1 LIPASSPAWLE
12 RLAFRDALRGDPL
25 LAAQYAEL
33 KRDLA
38 TRFRMDREAYTA
50 AKAPFI
56 RKVLERTHRP

>member
-1 LIPASSPAWLE
+1 L
-12 RLAFRDALRGDPL
+12 RDDLG
-25 LAAQYAEL
+25 LAAQYADL

-56 RKVLERTHRP
+56 HKVLLRTHHP